1 MSKAAN
7 ILALSEASCSDTFSL
22 HSLSQMVSLSTVFF
36 RPVIYC
42 NVLIDVYLF
51 AAVSHPKSVSD
62 EQPGRIVSQAPA
74 SDRKLHLSAFVC
86 FTSFSFSFFILRRT
100 IFHPH
105 EWRIILWKLSA
116 SSIILMLMSVH
127 VRLVAWVK
135 FLVAHTVLKI
145 KDRITAHFVKTG
157 AKHGKA
163 SSWISGLFFTAII
176 LNCSVKYTIRN
187 YSQEVSS
194 IRFPTTSMYNHA
206 KHTSNVDTYVAQFK
220 VWFVFFSKIVSTMHA
235 DLTLQ
240 L

>member
-22 HSLSQMVSLSTVFF
+22 HSLSQMVSLGTVFF

-86 FTSFSFSFFILRRT
+86 FTSFSFSFFFFILRRT

-127 VRLVAWVK
+127 VRLVASVK

-163 SSWISGLFFTAII
+163 SS
-176 LNCSVKYTIRN
+176 
-187 YSQEVSS
+187 
-194 IRFPTTSMYNHA
+194 
-206 KHTSNVDTYVAQFK
+206 
-220 VWFVFFSKIVSTMHA
+220 
-235 DLTLQ
+235 
-240 L
+240 

>member
-22 HSLSQMVSLSTVFF
+22 HSLYQMVSLSTVFF

-51 AAVSHPKSVSD
+51 VAVSHPKSVSD

-86 FTSFSFSFFILRRT
+86 FTSFSFFLFFSFCVAQF
-100 IFHPH
+100 FHPH
-105 EWRIILWKLSA
+105 ERWIILWKLSA
-116 SSIILMLMSVH
+116 SGIILMLMSAH

-135 FLVAHTVLKI
+135 FLVVHTVLKI

-157 AKHGKA
+157 VKHEKG
-163 SSWISGLFFTAII
+163 FQ
-176 LNCSVKYTIRN
+176 LNLRTFLHGN
-187 YSQEVSS
+187 
-194 IRFPTTSMYNHA
+194 
-206 KHTSNVDTYVAQFK
+206 D
-220 VWFVFFSKIVSTMHA
+220 SK
-235 DLTLQ
+235 LLC
-240 L
+240 